1 MTTEEREA
9 KNLEELSNGPLSILT
24 ESVKNDTQVLIN
36 CRDNRKLLGRVRA
49 FDRHLNMVLEEVKEV
64 WTTEDRVGQ
73 GKRTSKPVHRDR
85 FLGKMF
91 LRGDSIIIVW
101 ICSRGKYMPSPLYL

>member
-1 MTTEEREA
+1 M
-9 KNLEELSNGPLSILT
+9 G
-24 ESVKNDTQVLIN
+24 
-36 CRDNRKLLGRVRA
+36 LGRVRA

-101 ICSRGKYMPSPLYL
+101 ICSRGKYMPTLPMTWQEAGIAPIKESSATHKVTGQ